1 MLVTYALQLSGGSNP
16 MNEVLKQIGAY
27 GVVPVVKIDDVKDAL
42 PLGKALIAGGLPLA
56 EITFRTAAAEE
67 AIREMAKAYPEMLIG
82 AGTVLTTEQVDKAV
96 AAGAKFIVSPG
107 LNPKVVSYCVSKNIP
122 ITPGCSNPSD
132 IEAAI
137 ELGLEVV
144 KFFPAEACGGLA
156 AIKAMSAPYGGVK
169 FMPTGG
175 ISEKNINDYLAFG
188 KIHACG
194 GSWMVKDALIKEG
207 KFDEITRLT
216 KEAVQKV
223 LGFELAHIGINTE
236 TEADALAVANL
247 FSAAFGF
254 TVKNGNSSVFA
265 GAGVEAN
272 KNGGRGK
279 NGHIAIKT
287 NNIDRAMAYLER
299 IGFEIDPDSVKPGVA
314 AYLKQDF
321 GGFAVHL
328 LQAK

>member
-1 MLVTYALQLSGGSNP
+1 

-27 GVVPVVKIDDVKDAL
+27 GVVPVVKIDNVEDAL
-42 PLGKALIAGGLPLA
+42 PLGKALIDGGLPLA

-67 AIREMAKAYPEMLIG
+67 AIRVMAKAYPEMLIG

-107 LNPKVVSYCVSKNIP
+107 LNPKIVSYCVSKNIP

-137 ELGLEVV
+137 ELGLDVV
-144 KFFPAEACGGLA
+144 KFFPAEACGGLN
-156 AIKAMSAPYGGVK
+156 AIKAMSAPYGGIK

-175 ISEKNINDYLAFG
+175 ISEKNINEYLAFN
-188 KIHACG
+188 KILACG

-207 KFDEITRLT
+207 KFDEITAMT
-216 KEAVQKV
+216 KAAVQKV

-254 TVKNGNSSVFA
+254 AVKNGNSSVFA
-265 GAGVEAN
+265 GTGVEAN
-272 KNGGRGK
+272 KNGGKGK

-299 IGFEIDPDSVKPGVA
+299 IGFEIDAESVKPGVA
-314 AYLKQDF
+314 AYLKQEF

>member
-1 MLVTYALQLSGGSNP
+1 

-27 GVVPVVKIDDVKDAL
+27 GVVPVVKIDNVEDAL
-42 PLGKALIAGGLPLA
+42 PLGKALIDGGLPLA

-67 AIREMAKAYPEMLIG
+67 AIRVMAKAYPEMLIG

-107 LNPKVVSYCVSKNIP
+107 LNPKIVSYCVSKNIP

-137 ELGLEVV
+137 ELGLDVV
-144 KFFPAEACGGLA
+144 KFFPAEACGGLN
-156 AIKAMSAPYGGVK
+156 AIKAMSAPYGGIK

-175 ISEKNINDYLAFG
+175 ISEKNINEYLAFN
-188 KIHACG
+188 KILACG

-207 KFDEITRLT
+207 KFDEITAMT
-216 KEAVQKV
+216 KAAVQKV

-254 TVKNGNSSVFA
+254 AVKNGNSSVFA
-265 GAGVEAN
+265 GTGVEAN
-272 KNGGRGK
+272 KNGGKGK
-279 NGHIAIKT
+279 NGHIAIRT

-299 IGFEIDPDSVKPGVA
+299 IGFEIDAESVKRCCIPQAGIRRLCCSPSPGKVISF
-314 AYLKQDF
+314 LS
-321 GGFAVHL
+321 
-328 LQAK
+328 

>member
-1 MLVTYALQLSGGSNP
+1 
-16 MNEVLKQIGAY
+16 MNEILKQIGDY
-27 GVVPVVKIDDVKDAL
+27 GVVPVVKIDNVEDAL
-42 PLGKALIAGGLPLA
+42 PLGKALCDGGLPLA

-67 AIREMAKAYPEMLIG
+67 AIRAMAKAYPEMLIG

-194 GSWMVKDALIKEG
+194 GSWMVKDSLIKEG

-216 KEAVQKV
+216 REAVQKV
-223 LGFELAHIGINTE
+223 LGFSLAHIGINSE
-236 TEADALAVANL
+236 DEASALAIATL
-247 FSAAFGF
+247 FSNAFGF
-254 TVKNGNSSVFA
+254 AIKNGNSSIFA
-265 GAGVEAN
+265 GDGIEVN
-272 KNGGRGK
+272 KSIGRGK
-279 NGHIAIKT
+279 LGHIAIRT
-287 NNIDRAMAYLER
+287 NNLDRAMAYMGR
-299 IGFEIDPDSVKPGVA
+299 IGFPVDPDSVKPGVA